1 MTGPPAPAPGEAPP
15 PAAGSAA
22 GSRRPWRFWRALAAA
37 ALLITAGAGLAPALP
52 QLRAWQH
59 YRAARTELQRYHNPQ
74 AFRYLQA
81 CLRVW
86 RDDPDVKFLAARV
99 ARRAGRYDEANQLLE
114 NYQRTRGLDDALTF
128 ERLLLTAERSG
139 DDGTMGLCRRHIEQ
153 GHPDTPLLYE
163 ALTRGYLRQ
172 YRLAEARGC
181 LGRWLEAQPDNPEAL
196 CLQGQLY
203 LDYEQVRSA
212 AVETYRRAV
221 EVDPDHEEARLGL
234 AVALLESRQYAE
246 AAEQLEEVRRR
257 QPDNLRVRVGL
268 AECRDMLGGREE
280 AERQVREVLAER
292 PDYPQALALLGRLQ
306 MEAGQFTEAEASL
319 RRALAGNPADVRAR
333 HNFSQCLRHNGKEEE
348 ARAQGKVLQRREDDL
363 KRFHEIVTRELARAP
378 HDAALHCTL
387 GELLLR
393 SGYRAEGLRWLES
406 ALREDP
412 QYEPARKALA
422 EYGQK
427 ARPRPTA
434 E

>member
-1 MTGPPAPAPGEAPP
+1 VGPP
-15 PAAGSAA
+15 PAGSA
-22 GSRRPWRFWRALAAA
+22 GTSRGRPRRLWRALAAA
-37 ALLITAGAGLAPALP
+37 ALLVAAGAGLAPALP
-52 QLRAWQH
+52 QLRAWH
-59 YRAARTELQRYHNPQ
+59 HFRAARTELQRYHNPQ
-74 AFRYLQA
+74 ALRHLQA

-86 RDDPDVKFLAARV
+86 RDDPDVQLLAARA
-99 ARRAGRYDEANQLLE
+99 ARRAGRYDEADRFLE
-114 NYQRTRGLDDALTF
+114 HYQRARGLEAVAF
-128 ERLLLTAERSG
+128 ERLLLAAERSG
-139 DDGTMGLCRRHIEQ
+139 DEVTMGLCRRHLEQ
-153 GHPDTPLLYE
+153 GHPDAPLLFE

-172 YRLAEARGC
+172 YRLREARGC
-181 LGRWLEAQPDNPEAL
+181 LGRWLEAQPDNPQAL

-212 AVETYRRAV
+212 AVDCYRRAV

-234 AVALLESRQYAE
+234 AVALLESRKYAE

-268 AECRDMLGGREE
+268 AECRDMLGDPQG
-280 AERQVREVLAER
+280 AERQVREVLDGH

-306 MEAGQFTEAEASL
+306 MEAGRFAEAEASL

-333 HNFSQCLRHNGKEEE
+333 HNLAQCLRHNGKEEE
-348 ARAQGKVLQRREDDL
+348 ARAEGRKLQQREDDL
-363 KRFHEIVTRELARAP
+363 KRFHEIVTRELAQRP
-378 HDAALHCTL
+378 HDPALHCTL

-393 SGYRAEGLRWLES
+393 SGYRAEGLRWLDS
-406 ALREDP
+406 ALRKDP

-422 EYGQK
+422 EYSQK
-427 ARPRPTA
+427 AQPRKPA